1 MDGEEGAKMYLIY
14 ICQSVKRGPRP
25 SAPSCPLR
33 VAAAHTC
40 APAPSRESTPRA
52 EEKAPW
58 LSARSWLAP
67 SESAAHADPRAF
79 RYYEARAPAKLQR
92 RLFAATA
99 VFLGLFP
106 KLQSER
112 GAIWWARGG
121 LFFFVGGR
129 TSARH
134 TVSLDRVVVYYE
146 YIGRRQD

>member
-25 SAPSCPLR
+25 PTPSCPLR

-40 APAPSRESTPRA
+40 APAPSWESTPRA

-79 RYYEARAPAKLQR
+79 RYYEARVPANFSVDCSPQR
-92 RLFAATA
+92 LCLWVCFQYFKA
-99 VFLGLFP
+99 
-106 KLQSER
+106 SE
-112 GAIWWARGG
+112 ARCGG
-121 LFFFVGGR
+121 HVVGGFFFVGGR

-134 TVSLDRVVVYYE
+134 TVSLDSVVVYYE